1 MSKYYWNDENKYKR
15 ILEILSDYWLSE
27 ENEEYVEVQ
36 MYFRHRDGQEQEK
49 RITWRNPNFVWS
61 SEFDFPLI
69 HDLTTI
75 KEYMEREE
83 REDRIAETG
92 MQDIID
98 KLLVKVCEAAN
109 ADPYDTE
116 RTSKIVREAVEI
128 AIDPEGEEPNLDDLW

>member
-1 MSKYYWNDENKYKR
+1 MNRLCWKDTNEYKR
-15 ILEILSDYWLSE
+15 IMEILSDYWLSE
-27 ENEEYVEVQ
+27 ENEEYVEVW
-36 MYFRHRDGQEQEK
+36 MYFRHHDGQEQEK
-49 RITWRNPNFVWS
+49 RITWQNPYLLA
-61 SEFDFPLI
+61 EGYDFPLI
-69 HDLTTI
+69 HNLTTI
-75 KEYMEREE
+75 KEHMEREE